1 MCGCDRRGSGCAVVA
16 GLFAVVFA
24 VGCTG
29 LRGVVD
35 AGLDARAAY
44 EQRKADEKAE
54 KERLRLAEE
63 QAARDRV
70 AAEAAAKEEEEAKLR
85 AQYAAGPNTLEHGR
99 RGFLW
104 KPKSDND
111 GFPVVII
118 PPRFSHKTRLVMVD
132 GQRLKVSG
140 KPANGYREH
149 YRMRRHFPAGV
160 PITVVAEASDGEGG
174 PWYRWTWVVA
184 DPSVRNDS
192 NITPSMERVQ

>member
-63 QAARDRV
+63 QSARDRV
-70 AAEAAAKEEEEAKLR
+70 AAEAAAKDEEEAKQR
-85 AQYAAGPNTLEHGR
+85 AQYAAGPNTAEHGR
-99 RGFLW
+99 RGFIW
-104 KPKSDND
+104 KPISDND
-111 GFPVVII
+111 GKPVVIL
-118 PPRFSHKTRLVMVD
+118 PPRFSHKTRLLTVNGERIALD
-132 GQRLKVSG
+132 KI
-140 KPANGYREH
+140 ANGYREH
-149 YRMRRHFPAGV
+149 YRLGRHYTNAV
-160 PITVVAEASDGEGG
+160 TVQAEASDGEGG
-174 PWYRWTWVVA
+174 AWYRWTWIVS
-184 DPSVRNDS
+184 DPSQRNDS
-192 NITPSMERVQ
+192 TITPRKDAL